1 MSTDTLAAHQIL
13 SKRFS
18 YPAACD
24 WYVPVV
30 ESMEEYAAQQ
40 VEQQTKQL
48 REERDRAATLL
59 LATYQIFCRANE
71 FMYSDGSSISDATS
85 RDAYHFTL
93 NDGPEIERYLLEQGL
108 ITKEKMSNHEG

>member
-30 ESMEEYAAQQ
+30 ESMEEYAAAQ
-40 VEQQTKQL
+40 VDQQTKRL
-48 REERDRAATLL
+48 KEERDKAINLLRRMIASCDGYPEVLEGCTLEL
-59 LATYQIFCRANE
+59 DINNFFTELNQNNE
-71 FMYSDGSSISDATS
+71 G
-85 RDAYHFTL
+85 
-93 NDGPEIERYLLEQGL
+93 
-108 ITKEKMSNHEG
+108 